1 MAFEASLGSTCRLCG
16 AWRGA
21 FGLEPTVEMY
31 VQHTVEILREV
42 RRVLRTDGVCFWN
55 VGDSMREKQLCLI
68 PDRVRIAAQADGW
81 WVRSKI
87 IWVKPNPMPESV
99 RDRPTDAY
107 EDILMLTKSDRYC
120 WDQHATM
127 EPTNDQKGTRNP
139 RNVWTFP
146 VGSYKGAHFATFPV
160 DLPLRCITAACPAK
174 GCCRF
179 CGTPWRRV
187 MMRVTKA
194 DEVVTRESVG
204 WTPGCKRR
212 GHRGITKPCLVLDP
226 FAGAGTTGLAASQ
239 LKQDCVLLDISAE
252 YVQKMRG
259 RLKGKQP
266 DKAGAARVG
275 IDSGDLLRH
284 PGSPDDCA
292 DRGAGIIPPPQ
303 GLPTPAGGYLGA
315 SL

>member
-107 EDILMLTKSDRYC
+107 
-120 WDQHATM
+120 
-127 EPTNDQKGTRNP
+127 
-139 RNVWTFP
+139 
-146 VGSYKGAHFATFPV
+146 
-160 DLPLRCITAACPAK
+160 
-174 GCCRF
+174 
-179 CGTPWRRV
+179 
-187 MMRVTKA
+187 
-194 DEVVTRESVG
+194 
-204 WTPGCKRR
+204 
-212 GHRGITKPCLVLDP
+212 
-226 FAGAGTTGLAASQ
+226 
-239 LKQDCVLLDISAE
+239 
-252 YVQKMRG
+252 
-259 RLKGKQP
+259 
-266 DKAGAARVG
+266 
-275 IDSGDLLRH
+275 
-284 PGSPDDCA
+284 
-292 DRGAGIIPPPQ
+292 
-303 GLPTPAGGYLGA
+303 
-315 SL
+315 

>member
-1 MAFEASLGSTCRLCG
+1 
-16 AWRGA
+16 
-21 FGLEPTVEMY
+21 MY

-127 EPTNDQKGTRNP
+127 EPTNDQKGMRYP

-146 VGSYKGAHFATFPV
+146 VGSYRGAHFATFPV
-160 DLPLRCITAACPAK
+160 KLPLCCIRAACPAK

-179 CGTPWRRV
+179 CGTPWKRV
-187 MMRVTKA
+187 MRVTKA
-194 DEVVTRESVG
+194 HEVVTRESVG
-204 WTPGCKRR
+204 WTPGCKCR
-212 GHRGITKPCLVLDP
+212 GQRGVTKPCLVLDP

-266 DKAGAARVG
+266 DKAGAAQVEIG
-275 IDSGDLLRH
+275 SGDSLRH
-284 PGSPDDCA
+284 PGETIGSA
-292 DRGAGIIPPPQ
+292 DRGVRIVPPLQ
-303 GLPTPAGGYLGA
+303 GLPAPGEDYLGA